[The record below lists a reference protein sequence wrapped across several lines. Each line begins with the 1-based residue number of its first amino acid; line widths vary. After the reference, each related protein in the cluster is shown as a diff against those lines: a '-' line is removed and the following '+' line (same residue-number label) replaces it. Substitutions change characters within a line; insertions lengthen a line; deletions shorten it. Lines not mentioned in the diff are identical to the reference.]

1 MRQLSHELAHRLDR
15 QAANPSMIQRRP
27 RLRHRSLNVDASFE
41 DGQQT
46 AIRLQRSDTPVAD
59 GWRDS
64 GNPD

>member
-1 MRQLSHELAHRLDR
+1 
-15 QAANPSMIQRRP
+15 MIQRRP